1 MSICHVTAGGMQ
13 RLLLSVIEQW
23 DIIEYRYY
31 HIKANKK
38 GVYMDT
44 MTNEQFE
51 TILEMI
57 RMILDGCED
66 IESAKHKVDEL
77 IKKATGKKE

>member
-1 MSICHVTAGGMQ
+1 MVKEC
-13 RLLLSVIEQW
+13 
-23 DIIEYRYY
+23 
-31 HIKANKK
+31 
-38 GVYMDT
+38 

-66 IESAKHKVDEL
+66 IETAKKKIDDL
-77 IKKATGKKE
+77 IKKATGEKE

>member
-1 MSICHVTAGGMQ
+1 MVSGI
-13 RLLLSVIEQW
+13 
-23 DIIEYRYY
+23 
-31 HIKANKK
+31 
-38 GVYMDT
+38 

-66 IESAKHKVDEL
+66 IETARRKVDEL
-77 IKKATGKKE
+77 IQKAAGKEKT